1 MDIETP
7 LLKDKF
13 HDIFGRY
20 GATRLFT
27 RDGSTFDELE
37 AFTKADGVVVTRSR
51 RDGIFRLY
59 DEEARD
65 IRLFRV
71 SDLNQAERANS
82 FDELFEML
90 LWRLKQQDALPF
102 GADLYVV
109 GSYIDDH
116 WQFDLELI
124 AYTLTRLGDQPMPD
138 HLIRELCLKLVA

>member
-1 MDIETP
+1 N
-7 LLKDKF
+7 
-13 HDIFGRY
+13 
-20 GATRLFT
+20 
-27 RDGSTFDELE
+27 GSTFNELE
-37 AFTKADGVVVTRSR
+37 AFSKSDGVVVTRSR

-71 SDLNQAERANS
+71 SDLNEARTND
-82 FDELFEML
+82 FDGLFEML

>member
-20 GATRLFT
+20 GATRLFAK
-27 RDGSTFDELE
+27 DGSSFHELE
-37 AFTKADGVVVTRSR
+37 AFTKTDGVVVTRSR

-71 SDLNQAERANS
+71 SDLNEARTND
-82 FDELFEML
+82 FDGLFEML

-109 GSYIDDH
+109 GSYIDGH
-116 WQFDLELI
+116 SQFDLELI